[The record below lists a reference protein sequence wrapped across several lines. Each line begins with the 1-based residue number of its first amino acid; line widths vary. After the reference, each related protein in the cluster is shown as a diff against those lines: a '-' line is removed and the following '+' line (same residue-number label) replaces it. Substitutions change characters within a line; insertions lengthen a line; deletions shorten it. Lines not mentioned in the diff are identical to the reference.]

1 MESRDGTRCR
11 WNGDRNGRI
20 LGKAGPACSEKDSIS
35 GQYTPV
41 TVIRLTDY
49 AATGRK
55 KLEEIDGTAG
65 VAVEERLNAICPDL
79 SRYLIE
85 YSFGEIYA
93 REGLDNRTKEQ
104 AVVAALTAMGTAAPQ
119 LKVHIHAALHVG
131 CTPEEIREIII
142 QMCGY
147 AGFPA
152 TLNAMGTLM
161 GVLSETGQTLSRD
174 SVHAGS
180 AGRYERGKELLAQ
193 IAPDQERV
201 LKETFDSINPDITR
215 YVIEFGYGD
224 IYARGILPVR
234 SRQVATIAA
243 LAAKGTAPSQLRF
256 HIGGGLRAGLSEPE
270 IVEIMLLVSVYAG
283 FPAALNGILAT
294 REVAEALKDEQR

>member
-1 MESRDGTRCR
+1 M
-11 WNGDRNGRI
+11 I
-20 LGKAGPACSEKDSIS
+20 
-35 GQYTPV
+35 
-41 TVIRLTDY
+41 DY
-49 AATGRK
+49 AAIGRK
-55 KLEEIDGTAG
+55 KLREIDGETD
-65 VAVEERLNAICPDL
+65 VRVEETLNNICPDL
-79 SRYLIE
+79 ARYLIE

-93 REGLDNRTKEQ
+93 RETLDNKTKEQ

-119 LKVHIHAALHVG
+119 LKVHIQAALHVG
-131 CTPEEIREIII
+131 CSPEEIREIII

-147 AGFPA
+147 SGFPA
-152 TLNAMGTLM
+152 TLNAMGMLM
-161 GVLSETGQTLSRD
+161 EVLKETSRTLSRE

-180 AGRYERGKELLAQ
+180 ENRYGRGKELLAQ

-201 LKETFDSINPDITR
+201 LRETFDPINPDITR

-224 IYARGILPVR
+224 IYARGILPIR

-256 HIGGGLRAGLSEPE
+256 HIGGGLRAGLSEAE
-270 IVEIMLLVSVYAG
+270 IVEIMLLISVYAG

-294 REVAEALKDEQR
+294 REVAEALKDEKR